1 MMNLKTRGRIIVL
14 VILAALPALLLMV
27 YSAVDRRAAA
37 ADQARQE
44 IARIVRLAAMQ
55 QRQVVEGARQ
65 MMAASAE
72 ILSMLQND
80 RRRCREYFRSLL
92 NQNRQT
98 YHSMGLF
105 LENGKLFCNAATWQ
119 DKTTYGGDRL
129 YFRLAKETRKFAVGE
144 YQIGRVTGLA
154 GINFGYPVTD
164 PEHNV
169 TGVAFAGLDL
179 ESLGRMAEATPLPP
193 GGVLNVFDVKGIIVA
208 HKPAAAGIIGVKL
221 EHAEAVKEVLDGREG
236 VFEAKGPD
244 GVDRLFAH
252 EVVIQN
258 PDGAYPLRV
267 MVSVPLNEV
276 FADANR
282 ALIRDLVGLIV
293 ATLFLLIGAWYGAG
307 LFVIRK
313 IEALLGAAARMR
325 AGDLN
330 ARTGIRYGEEEL
342 GQLARAFDDM
352 AQALQQREQ
361 DLHEQAITDP
371 LTGLYN
377 RRYLKELLP
386 RELVRGKRSG
396 ESIALI
402 LADID
407 HFKRVNDTFGHEAG
421 DRVLTTVGALIKSNV
436 RGSDIACRYGGEEF
450 ALVLPETGTE
460 AAQRRAEDIRLALGQ
475 LNLNYLGK
483 PIGRITI
490 SLGIALFPEH
500 GEDMDTL
507 LRAADEALYD
517 AKGAGRDRVVVST
530 EEKAERI

>member
-1 MMNLKTRGRIIVL
+1 
-14 VILAALPALLLMV
+14 
-27 YSAVDRRAAA
+27 
-37 ADQARQE
+37 
-44 IARIVRLAAMQ
+44 
-55 QRQVVEGARQ
+55 
-65 MMAASAE
+65 
-72 ILSMLQND
+72 ML
-80 RRRCREYFRSLL
+80 E
-92 NQNRQT
+92 
-98 YHSMGLF
+98 
-105 LENGKLFCNAATWQ
+105 
-119 DKTTYGGDRL
+119 
-129 YFRLAKETRKFAVGE
+129 
-144 YQIGRVTGLA
+144 
-154 GINFGYPVTD
+154 
-164 PEHNV
+164 
-169 TGVAFAGLDL
+169 
-179 ESLGRMAEATPLPP
+179 
-193 GGVLNVFDVKGIIVA
+193 
-208 HKPAAAGIIGVKL
+208 
-221 EHAEAVKEVLDGREG
+221 GREG
-236 VFEAKGPD
+236 VFEAKGTD

-313 IEALLGAAARMR
+313 IEALLSAAARMR

-330 ARTGIRYGEEEL
+330 ARTGVRYGEEEL

-421 DRVLTTVGALIKSNV
+421 DRVLTTVGALIKGNV

-475 LNLNYLGK
+475 LSLNYLGK